1 MLFAVGAPDPQ
12 RTRAPEMERAAIGDP
27 GDEGASGQRRGREVV
42 PASGNRRTS
51 RPRARTAYATSVSI
65 HSAIM
70 LPPLCLAEHET
81 ELRDR
86 TLEKRVSEQR
96 IEDVGDRADE
106 DELVDPPRAPL
117 RRRDGRRHR
126 TSSGD
131 PGRVATGLRLACIDC
146 AAPGQASLRRWIRLT
161 LSRDWNGHRGQT
173 APR

>member
-1 MLFAVGAPDPQ
+1 PQ
-12 RTRAPEMERAAIGDP
+12 RTRTPEMERAAIGDP

-106 DELVDPPRAPL
+106 DELVGIRRGHRCGDETGVAIARALEILGAPPRVSDSLASTAPL
-117 RRRDGRRHR
+117 RDK
-126 TSSGD
+126 
-131 PGRVATGLRLACIDC
+131 PA
-146 AAPGQASLRRWIRLT
+146 
-161 LSRDWNGHRGQT
+161 
-173 APR
+173 